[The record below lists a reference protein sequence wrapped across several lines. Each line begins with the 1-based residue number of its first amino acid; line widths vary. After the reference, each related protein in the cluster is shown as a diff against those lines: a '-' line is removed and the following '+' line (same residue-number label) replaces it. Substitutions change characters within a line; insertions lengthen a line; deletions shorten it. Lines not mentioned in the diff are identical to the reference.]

1 MITEWFY
8 SICDIQGVPQKQLMV
23 PEQSNPHIV
32 YEYHFFYWHTLYNQY
47 GHLKELDVLLKD
59 R

>member
-32 YEYHFFYWHTLYNQY
+32 YEYLFF
-47 GHLKELDVLLKD
+47 LLAYLV
-59 R
+59 